1 MGGGVGKEKD
11 KDRGSP
17 SMALEALRDWGAA
30 RPRRPQL
37 TLLPGI
43 VQPKKAINVMEASA
57 ADLVKVQRRA
67 LKEYPFLVSV
77 YESVLITDA
86 LAPDNPM
93 CGYDAPHPI
102 DARAAAP

>member
-1 MGGGVGKEKD
+1 M
-11 KDRGSP
+11 
-17 SMALEALRDWGAA
+17 
-30 RPRRPQL
+30 QH
-37 TLLPGI
+37 PGI

-93 CGYDAPHPI
+93 CVH
-102 DARAAAP
+102 AAPVDAQCRRLMPPRSAVCSSTTTSRR